1 MYIWHN
7 YINSTAGL
15 HKRSTGL
22 LDTYT
27 YCMLPTLSR
36 IHIII
41 HILKGIAVYLK
52 VNTNR
57 KLCFPT
63 TLQSVKTLLSNYFV
77 YIKWIFQKDIF
88 KQPILSQIAPPAPPP
103 GPLPTYL
110 PSKVSSA
117 LHCIFFIS
125 LVTTWYIWL
134 QNSFSHVTISK

>member
-63 TLQSVKTLLSNYFV
+63 TLQSVKKLLSNYFV

-88 KQPILSQIAPPAPPP
+88 KQPILSQIAPP
-103 GPLPTYL
+103 PLPLLVHSPLISLLKFLL
-110 PSKVSSA
+110 PSTV
-117 LHCIFFIS
+117 FS
-125 LVTTWYIWL
+125 LYLLL
-134 QNSFSHVTISK
+134 QLDTYDYRTPFLM